1 MIQISIGRYECAF
14 NVDCLQYYICVPFH
28 CPVPMTV
35 TGCNPQIFVNASH
48 VTLKCHT
55 VTVSAKALSVHSL
68 HIFIG
73 QCRVL
78 PCPHSIH

>member
-35 TGCNPQIFVNASH
+35 TGCIYTYISITSRQVDKVHKF
-48 VTLKCHT
+48 LKVLHT
-55 VTVSAKALSVHSL
+55 PNYIICISVYGRQVDKVDKML
-68 HIFIG
+68 
-73 QCRVL
+73 
-78 PCPHSIH
+78 